1 MLETEAAAVDWIR
14 DAFGHLKVIGVLESG
29 LGLAEEAGVEE
40 DHGVVEMDGSNDIA
54 AFITAAKNGR
64 VWDREPRL
72 RTPK

>member
-1 MLETEAAAVDWIR
+1 
-14 DAFGHLKVIGVLESG
+14 VIGVLDTA

-40 DHGVVEMDGSNDIA
+40 DEGVVEMDGAGDIA
-54 AFITAAKNGR
+54 TFIKAAKNGR